1 MGAMVGRK
9 GEREGD
15 TDGGREK
22 ERRKVQENERGAS
35 KINRTIDEVSERE
48 RKNVENRVR
57 NGKGEERERER
68 EKGFRALRG

>member
-48 RKNVENRVR
+48 RKNGENRVR

-68 EKGFRALRG
+68 ERI